1 MGWRSSSDLQS
12 KSRACTY
19 VGVMLALAGARKM
32 AAGSSGNTPARPA
45 ARTPT
50 RSEQRLAGRLARGE
64 ERALKQIEK
73 EYSGLLRGYLQ
84 QVLGD
89 RATAEDVL
97 QQVMLEVWQRGK
109 SFDPSRASVSTWV
122 MMIARS
128 RAIDHLRRRVPEPH
142 DPSVTASLIDRMAPQ
157 EHIAE
162 TLAEQWQM
170 AHLLTQL
177 PREEAQI
184 LRMRFH
190 EELSQ
195 REIAARTGIPL
206 GTVKTRMVSALARL
220 RVLMEREV

>member
-1 MGWRSSSDLQS
+1 
-12 KSRACTY
+12 
-19 VGVMLALAGARKM
+19 M
-32 AAGSSGNTPARPA
+32 AAGSSGNTPALAA
-45 ARTPT
+45 ARMPT
-50 RSEQRLAGRLARGE
+50 RSEQRLAARLARGE
-64 ERALKQIEK
+64 ERALKQIET

-89 RATAEDVL
+89 RASAEDVL

-109 SFDPSRASVSTWV
+109 SFDPSRAAVSTWV

-142 DPSVTASLIDRMAPQ
+142 DPVVTASLIDRMAPQ

-170 AHLLTQL
+170 AHLLTRL

-220 RVLMEREV
+220 RVLMEKEV

>member
-1 MGWRSSSDLQS
+1 
-12 KSRACTY
+12 
-19 VGVMLALAGARKM
+19 M

-220 RVLMEREV
+220 RMLMEREV

>member
-1 MGWRSSSDLQS
+1 
-12 KSRACTY
+12 
-19 VGVMLALAGARKM
+19 M

>member
-1 MGWRSSSDLQS
+1 
-12 KSRACTY
+12 
-19 VGVMLALAGARKM
+19 M

-45 ARTPT
+45 GRTPT
-50 RSEQRLAGRLARGE
+50 RSEQRLAARLAGGE

-89 RATAEDVL
+89 RASAEDVL

-142 DPSVTASLIDRMAPQ
+142 DPAVTASLVDRVAPQ